1 MRALFSTLTMGFLA
15 ACSPSIPDSAAGVGF
30 DNSSDAQLAREAALN
45 TGQPLALPTVI
56 SDETLSGGVTTAGT
70 ANAGIETAIPTVI
83 PQPSAGAGS
92 GADIAAQTAAALATS
107 APGPAP
113 LETVA
118 SGFSA
123 AGTSTGTASG
133 TATSTGT
140 GTTSGQDDL
149 AALSNSQ
156 TSTSGADANATERT
170 QFVVVAPPAP
180 RNVIEY
186 AQTTDN
192 PLGNRIYS
200 RSGFN
205 SATKAARNCA
215 KYATPEQA
223 QSAFLTKGGPQKDR
237 QGLDPDGDGYACTWN
252 PVLFRQATSN

>member
-1 MRALFSTLTMGFLA
+1 MRALFSTLMMGFLA

-30 DNSSDAQLAREAALN
+30 DNSNEAQLAREAALN
-45 TGQPLALPTVI
+45 TGQPLALPGVI
-56 SDETLSGGVTTAGT
+56 SDETPSGGVTTDGT
-70 ANAGIETAIPTVI
+70 VNTATEPAIPLVV
-83 PQPSAGAGS
+83 PQSAAGAGA
-92 GADIAAQTAAALATS
+92 GADIAAQTAAALALST
-107 APGPAP
+107 PGPAP
-113 LETVA
+113 LATVA
-118 SGFSA
+118 SGFSG
-123 AGTSTGTASG
+123 AGSATAPASG
-133 TATSTGT
+133 QNDLA
-140 GTTSGQDDL
+140 TTSS
-149 AALSNSQ
+149 A
-156 TSTSGADANATERT
+156 SGGDANATERT
-170 QFVVVAPPAP
+170 QYVVVAPPAP

-205 SATKAARNCA
+205 SASKAARNCA

-223 QSAFLTKGGPQKDR
+223 QSAFLNKGGPQKDR